1 MAAIDD
7 LIDQIEDINLRKRI
21 SQEVNR
27 IRYNKKLGL
36 VFEDHMTEATPLY
49 GVKVKKGS
57 KVALKDGKI
66 SDIYFVIN
74 IKNEIALCQNVRNQK
89 QIETDVNNLI
99 TVAEF
104 GDPIFPYLKTID
116 EVKNAPNSDLWH
128 ELIEADNY
136 HALQLL
142 DYLYAKKVDVIYI
155 DPPYNSRA
163 KDWKYNNDYV
173 DKNDLYKHSKWL
185 SFMKKRLVLAK
196 KLLKPTGSVLIV
208 TIDEKEYL
216 RLGLLLEE
224 LFPEAHIQMITTVI
238 NPSGT
243 GRTNEFS
250 RVDEYIF
257 FVMIGNIQ
265 IAKTSDDMLFSENKK
280 KSSRIKG
287 GLSWESFLRSGQSNI
302 RKKETKLCY
311 PILIDEKTLKVI
323 DCLPPLK
330 GENPATPKY
339 INGHRAIYPIKKDGK
354 LGIWRLVSSS
364 FKDLLDKGYA
374 YVSSYDSK
382 NDRYALKYLL
392 SGTIKRIENGEIH
405 VKMGKEGHVISD
417 DKYVPYTMPKTVWNK
432 STHNAGK
439 LGSDVLNKVIG
450 EKRFDYPKSV
460 YAVEDTINFFVA
472 DNPHA
477 LILDFFAGSGT
488 TLHAV
493 NLLNRRDGGKR
504 RCIMVTNNEVSY
516 DEAKMLSQEGY
527 KPGDKEWE
535 KLGIAQYVTWPRTV
549 CSILGKNIRG
559 NEIKGRYVDDNIP
572 MSQGFKA
579 NAIFFKLGFL
589 DKNSVALGQQ
599 FKKLLSILWMKAGG
613 IGECPSIVENSVL
626 PKYMIL
632 PKNKFAILLNERNYR
647 EFMDKVNTDSRI
659 KTVFIV
665 TNSDDAY
672 HEMIANLEDKQTY
685 QLYKD
690 YLDNFRINIRG

>member
-7 LIDQIEDINLRKRI
+7 LIDQIKDEILKKKI
-21 SQEVNR
+21 QQETNK
-27 IRYNKKLGL
+27 IRNNKKLGL
-36 VFEDHMTEATPLY
+36 VFENHIVEATPLY
-49 GVKVKKGS
+49 GVTIKRGS
-57 KVALKDGKI
+57 KVALKDGNI
-66 SDIYFVIN
+66 SEMYFVIE
-74 IKNEIALCQNVRNQK
+74 IKDNIALCQNIKNRT
-89 QIETDVNNLI
+89 QIKTQVDNLI

-104 GDPIFPYLKTID
+104 GDPIFPYLEAID
-116 EVKNAPNSDLWH
+116 KVKNAPKSDLWH
-128 ELIEADNY
+128 ILIEADNY

-142 DYLYAKKVDVIYI
+142 DYLYARKLDVIYI

-163 KDWKYNNDYV
+163 KDWKYNNDYI
-173 DKNDLYKHSKWL
+173 DKSDLYRHSKWL
-185 SFMKKRLVLAK
+185 SFMKKRLILAK
-196 KLLKPTGSVLIV
+196 KLLKPEGSVLIV

-224 LFPEAHIQMITTVI
+224 LFPEAHIQMITTVT

-257 FVMIGNIQ
+257 FVMIGNVQ
-265 IAKTSDDMLFSENKK
+265 IAKTSDDMLFSEDKK
-280 KSSRIKG
+280 KSSRIKD
-287 GLSWESFLRSGQSNI
+287 GLSWESFLRSGQSNV

-311 PILIDEKTLKVI
+311 PILVDEKNLKVI

-330 GENPATPKY
+330 GENPETPRY
-339 INGHRAIYPIKKDGK
+339 INGYRAIYPIKKDGK
-354 LGIWRLVSSS
+354 LGLWRLVSSS
-364 FKDLLDKGYA
+364 FKALLDKGYA
-374 YVSSYDSK
+374 YISSYDSK

-392 SGTIKRIENGEIH
+392 AGTVKRINDGEIR
-405 VKMGKEGHVISD
+405 VKMGAEGHVISD
-417 DKYVPYTMPKTVWNK
+417 DDYVTYTMPKTVWNK
-432 STHNAGK
+432 SSHNAGK

-460 YAVEDTINFFVA
+460 YAVEDTINFFVKN
-472 DNPHA
+472 NPDA

-493 NLLNRRDGGKR
+493 NLLNRRDGGHR

-516 DEAKMLSQEGY
+516 DEAQVLSKEGY
-527 KPGDKEWE
+527 KQGDQEWE
-535 KLGIAQYVTWPRTV
+535 RLGIAQYVTWPRTV
-549 CSILGKNIRG
+549 CSILGKNIKG
-559 NEIKGRYVDDNIP
+559 NKIKGNYIDDNIA
-572 MSQGFKA
+572 MSNGFNT

-589 DKNSVALGQQ
+589 DKNSVGLGQQ
-599 FKKLLSILWMKAGG
+599 FRKLLSILWMKAGG
-613 IGECPSIVENSVL
+613 IGECPSIKEDTIL
-626 PKYMIL
+626 PNYMIL
-632 PKNKFAILLNERNYR
+632 PQNKFAILLNERNYH
-647 EFMDKVNTDSRI
+647 EFIKKIYDDSRI

-672 HEMIANLEDKQTY
+672 REMISNLENKNTY

-690 YLDNFRINIRG
+690 YLNNFRINIRG

>member
-7 LIDQIEDINLRKRI
+7 LIDQIKDEILKKRI
-21 SQEVNR
+21 QQETNK
-27 IRYNKKLGL
+27 IRNNKKLGL
-36 VFEDHMTEATPLY
+36 VFENHIVEATPLY
-49 GVKVKKGS
+49 GVTIKRGS
-57 KVALKDGKI
+57 KVALKDGNI
-66 SDIYFVIN
+66 SEMYFVIE
-74 IKNEIALCQNVRNQK
+74 IKDNIALCQNIKNRT
-89 QIETDVNNLI
+89 QIKTQVDNLI

-104 GDPIFPYLKTID
+104 GDPIFPYLEAID
-116 EVKNAPNSDLWH
+116 KVKNAPKSDLWH
-128 ELIEADNY
+128 ILIEADNY

-142 DYLYAKKVDVIYI
+142 DYLYARKLDVIYI

-163 KDWKYNNDYV
+163 KDWKYNNDYI
-173 DKNDLYKHSKWL
+173 DKSDLYRHSKWL
-185 SFMKKRLVLAK
+185 SFMKKRLILAK
-196 KLLKPTGSVLIV
+196 KLLKPEGSVLIV

-224 LFPEAHIQMITTVI
+224 LFPEAHIQMITTVT

-257 FVMIGNIQ
+257 FVMIGNVQ
-265 IAKTSDDMLFSENKK
+265 IAKTSDDMLFSEDKK
-280 KSSRIKG
+280 KSSRIRD
-287 GLSWESFLRSGQSNI
+287 GLSWESFLRSGQSNV

-311 PILIDEKTLKVI
+311 PILVDEKNLKVI

-330 GENPATPKY
+330 GENPETPRY
-339 INGHRAIYPIKKDGK
+339 IDGYRAIYPIKKDGK
-354 LGIWRLVSSS
+354 LGLWRLVSSS
-364 FKDLLDKGYA
+364 FKALLDKGYA
-374 YVSSYDSK
+374 YISSYDSK

-392 SGTIKRIENGEIH
+392 AGTVKRINDGEIR
-405 VKMGKEGHVISD
+405 VKMGAEGHVISD
-417 DKYVPYTMPKTVWNK
+417 DDYVTYTMPKTVWNK
-432 STHNAGK
+432 SSHNAGK

-460 YAVEDTINFFVA
+460 YAVEDTINFFVKN
-472 DNPHA
+472 NPDA

-493 NLLNRRDGGKR
+493 NLLNRRDGGHR

-516 DEAKMLSQEGY
+516 DEAQVLSKEGY
-527 KPGDKEWE
+527 KQGDQEWE
-535 KLGIAQYVTWPRTV
+535 RLGIAQYVTWPRTV
-549 CSILGKNIRG
+549 CSILGKNIKG
-559 NEIKGRYVDDNIP
+559 NKIKGNYIDDNIA
-572 MSQGFKA
+572 MSNGFNT

-589 DKNSVALGQQ
+589 DKNSVGLGQQ
-599 FKKLLSILWMKAGG
+599 FRKLLSILWMKAGG
-613 IGECPSIVENSVL
+613 IGECPSIKEDTIL
-626 PKYMIL
+626 PNYMIL
-632 PKNKFAILLNERNYR
+632 PQNKFAILLNERNYH
-647 EFMDKVNTDSRI
+647 EFIKKIYDDSRI

-672 HEMIANLEDKQTY
+672 REMISNLENKNTY

-690 YLDNFRINIRG
+690 YLNNFRINIRG

>member
-7 LIDQIEDINLRKRI
+7 LIEQIKDKNLRKRI
-21 SQEVNR
+21 QQEANR
-27 IRYNKKLGL
+27 IRNNKKLGL
-36 VFEDHMTEATPLY
+36 VFENHMVEATPLY
-49 GVKVKKGS
+49 DVKVKKGS
-57 KVALKDGKI
+57 KVAFKDGNI
-66 SDIYFVIN
+66 SDMYYVVEIN
-74 IKNEIALCQNVRNQK
+74 GQNALCQNIKDHTR
-89 QIETDVNNLI
+89 IETKKDNLI

-116 EVKNAPNSDLWH
+116 KVKNAPNSSLWH
-128 ELIEADNY
+128 TLIEADNY

-142 DYLYAKKVDVIYI
+142 DYLYARKLDVIYI
-155 DPPYNSRA
+155 DPPYNSRS

-173 DKNDLYKHSKWL
+173 DKSDLYKHSKWL

-196 KLLKPTGSVLIV
+196 KLLKPEGSVLIV

-243 GRTNEFS
+243 GRMNEFS

-257 FVMIGNIQ
+257 FVMIGNVQ

-311 PILIDEKTLKVI
+311 PILVDEKKLKVI

-330 GENPATPKY
+330 GANPETPKY
-339 INGHRAIYPIKKDGK
+339 INGYRAIYPIKKDGK

-364 FKDLLDKGYA
+364 FKELLNKGYA
-374 YVSSYDSK
+374 YISSYDSK

-392 SGTIKRIENGEIH
+392 AGTIKRIDNDEIH
-405 VKMGKEGHVISD
+405 VKMGPEGHVISD
-417 DKYVPYTMPKTVWNK
+417 DEYVPYTMPKTVWNK
-432 STHNAGK
+432 SSHNAGK

-460 YAVEDTINFFVA
+460 YAVEDTINFFVKN
-472 DNPHA
+472 NPNA

-493 NLLNRRDGGKR
+493 NLLNRRDGGHR

-516 DEAKMLSQEGY
+516 DESQTLSNEGY
-527 KPGDKEWE
+527 KPGDQEWE
-535 KLGIAQYVTWPRTV
+535 RLGIAQYVTWPRTV
-549 CSILGKNIRG
+549 CSIKGEDLKKNK
-559 NEIKGRYVDDNIP
+559 IKGKYIDENTA
-572 MSQGFKA
+572 MSDGFKT

-589 DKNSVALGQQ
+589 DRNSVALGQQ
-599 FKKLLSILWMKAGG
+599 FRKLLSILWMKAGS
-613 IGECPSIVENSVL
+613 IGECPSIANDTAL
-626 PKYMIL
+626 PNYMIL
-632 PKNKFAILLNERNYR
+632 PKNKFAILLNERNYH
-647 EFMDKVNTDSRI
+647 EFINKISDDSNI
-659 KTVFIV
+659 ETVFIV

-672 HEMIANLEDKQTY
+672 REMISNLEKKETY